1 MNKSNKSNNYKK
13 STFFNLFERISNW
26 IDKLMGITKEDY
38 LTDEEADYVMDNFDK
53 IKLRMRR

>member
-1 MNKSNKSNNYKK
+1 MKCNNNNHNNYKK
-13 STFFNLFERISNW
+13 PTFFERISKW
-26 IDKLMGITKEDY
+26 FDKLLGITPEDY